1 MNSVVAEKKFI
12 QERLGIPYENLSQSY
27 LRAETQL
34 SNLSSY
40 NFYLQRGQ
48 VASPLVTEK
57 LLELNDQFCITN
69 FRVSLRNITS
79 ATSGTIT
86 ANEQLDG
93 QQYMFADPSVF
104 GLFTTANPAATAA
117 QNARGLYNGNISFII
132 DRKQFL
138 PAFPMNAF
146 YRVPTAQSTNLT
158 TAGTTATPAAT
169 FTGNIGGVNGYDNGL
184 FGFYVSEPTL
194 IDGRQTL
201 DISLNVGSALSI
213 VVSPATTSFIYATF
227 EVRGYLVV
235 NSKS

>member
-1 MNSVVAEKKFI
+1 MNSVVSEKKFI

-34 SNLSSY
+34 SNLSTY
-40 NFYLQRGQ
+40 NFYVQRGQ
-48 VASPLVTEK
+48 VANPLVTEQ
-57 LLELNDQFCITN
+57 LLELNDQFVITH

-79 ATSGTIT
+79 ANSGVIT

-93 QQYMFADPSVF
+93 LQYMFPDPAVF
-104 GLFTTANPAATAA
+104 SAATPASTATGNA
-117 QNARGLYNGNISFII
+117 QALYNGNLAFII

-158 TAGTTATPAAT
+158 TGGTTGTPVAT
-169 FTGNIGGVNGYDNGL
+169 FTGNKGGVNGYDNGL

-201 DISLNVGSALSI
+201 DITTNLGASI
-213 VVSPATTSFIYATF
+213 GIVANPATTTWVYATL
-227 EVRGYLVV
+227 ELRGYLVV

>member
-1 MNSVVAEKKFI
+1 MNSVVSEKKFI

-34 SNLSSY
+34 SNLSTY

-48 VASPLVTEK
+48 VAAPLVTEQ
-57 LLELNDQFCITN
+57 LLELNDQFVITH
-69 FRVSLRNITS
+69 FRITLRFIDPTTTAAPT
-79 ATSGTIT
+79 AT
-86 ANEQLDG
+86 EQLNA
-93 QQYMFADPSVF
+93 QQYLFADPTVF
-104 GLFTTANPAATAA
+104 TSTQANAKSI
-117 QNARGLYNGNISFII
+117 YNGNISFII

-138 PAFPMNAF
+138 PAFPVNAF

-158 TAGTTATPAAT
+158 TGGTTGTPAAT
-169 FTGNIGGVNGYDNGL
+169 FTGNTGGVNGYDNGL

-201 DISLNVGSALSI
+201 DISLNLGASVSI
-213 VVSPATTSFIYATF
+213 ATIGTDPMVYATF
-227 EVRGYLVV
+227 ETRGYLVV

>member
-40 NFYLQRGQ
+40 GFKLQAGQ
-48 VASPLVTEK
+48 VANPIVTEK
-57 LLELNDQFCITN
+57 LLQLNDQFVITH
-69 FRVSLRNITS
+69 FRVSLRYLNPTVEGVPTATEQLSAQQFLYADPTVFTSTS
-79 ATSGTIT
+79 A
-86 ANEQLDG
+86 
-93 QQYMFADPSVF
+93 
-104 GLFTTANPAATAA
+104 
-117 QNARGLYNGNISFII
+117 NAKAIYNGNLAFII

-146 YRVPTAQSTNLT
+146 YRVPTTQSGAFLA
-158 TAGTTATPAAT
+158 TAGTTGAPAAT
-169 FTGNIGGVNGYDNGL
+169 FTGNTGVNGYDNGL

-201 DISLNVGSALSI
+201 DLSLNLNSSVAI
-213 VVSPATTSFIYATF
+213 ATIGTDPMIYATF
-227 EVRGYLVV
+227 EARGYLVV
-235 NSKS
+235 NAKS